1 MTLESLLEFCREPS
15 LMQDLYINYDCDV
28 HCTNLFESIIV
39 TLCQRSQPSPLSS
52 SSSPPQTS
60 PLYSSSIHQLAFQGV
75 LAVLHSVANRVRQ
88 VSSTLPTAQ
97 ESVVLPEVGSNLDE
111 KDNVEEQVDAWCDQ
125 CEDVLPFSS
134 RISSSPT
141 SFTSTLSPP
150 PSRTVSR
157 ELGFDQGQGDALTL
171 ASTAE
176 VLRARR
182 RKKEQLRRVA
192 GLFNEKPLKDD
203 WLALAMELGFIKEK
217 SLNITQ
223 VASENVRPEGLSAD
237 AISVANF
244 LKNTPLLGKIQVSYA
259 SLVPSSLSYFLVSH
273 HYTKGGRIS

>member
-244 LKNTPLLGKIQVSYA
+244 LKNTPLLGKIQVSFA
-259 SLVPSSLSYFLVSH
+259 SLVQSSLSYFLVSH